1 MTGILVLI
9 LFLLMVAV
17 GGERGAIAV
26 LVLCGNI
33 LVLGGTIILLAK
45 GYPVF
50 LVVFLAAVIISYIS
64 LMKQNGKNVK
74 TFAAFA
80 SVTGI
85 MFVLSLLIYLLVW
98 LSLIHI

>member
-33 LVLGGTIILLAK
+33 LILAGTIILLAK

-50 LVVFLAAVIISYIS
+50 LVVFLAAVMI
-64 LMKQNGKNVK
+64 
-74 TFAAFA
+74 
-80 SVTGI
+80 
-85 MFVLSLLIYLLVW
+85 
-98 LSLIHI
+98 

>member
-33 LVLGGTIILLAK
+33 LILAGTI
-45 GYPVF
+45 F
-50 LVVFLAAVIISYIS
+50 C
-64 LMKQNGKNVK
+64 
-74 TFAAFA
+74 
-80 SVTGI
+80 
-85 MFVLSLLIYLLVW
+85 
-98 LSLIHI
+98 

>member
-33 LVLGGTIILLAK
+33 LFWQERL
-45 GYPVF
+45 F
-50 LVVFLAAVIISYIS
+50 C
-64 LMKQNGKNVK
+64 
-74 TFAAFA
+74 
-80 SVTGI
+80 
-85 MFVLSLLIYLLVW
+85 
-98 LSLIHI
+98 